1 MLRVRLSLPGPITGI
16 LHLYPAPCS
25 GTSPC
30 YRAAASILLLIFAA
44 EMNSEVL
51 LGSFLHSP
59 RLFQLADRLL
69 LSAPQRIA
77 CKNLQGSSPAF
88 LISAIFQHETT
99 SQLNHLVVC
108 EDAEAAAY
116 LHNTIESLTSALD
129 LFYFPSSFKNKK
141 NYKLLNSSHVML
153 RTEALTRLSASMGQ
167 LGKGGIDVTRQG
179 EKGAD
184 GPAAL
189 RPLGEGASP
198 LGSGKKLIV
207 TYPEA
212 LFEKVVLPEA
222 LSGNIIS
229 LKAGDTLDLNGLL
242 GKLVDKGFERTDFV
256 YEPGQFAL
264 RGGILDIYSFGNEK
278 PYRVELFGND
288 VDSIRIFDPET
299 QLSERKLLQV
309 NIIPNVDNRQD
320 SGEKISLL
328 QFLPENTV
336 VWMQDWAFTRE
347 RLVIQEEDLGLFID
361 GVQAERDFRASR
373 EAEEAVRGAVTTG
386 KPVSRHRRALPPD
399 TAIDGDEE
407 KLEKREVTR
416 EEFVTA
422 QQIEG
427 ELQRFNLVEFGP
439 SAGSWTADGAAG
451 APFVVEFHTKPQPS
465 FNRQFD
471 LLIRDLKSWEAKKY
485 TVFLFAENPRQLE
498 RLYTIFEDLK
508 AQIAFTPIGLNIH
521 EGFIDEDLKLVCYTD
536 HQIFQRY
543 HKYKVKQAYNK
554 NKAITLRTLRE
565 LQPGDYVTHID
576 HGLGVYSGLQ
586 KIEANGRLQEAV
598 RIIYKDSDILY
609 VNINSL
615 HKISKY
621 TGKEG
626 TVPKVNK
633 LGSDAW
639 QKLKEKTK
647 TRVKEIAFDLIKLY
661 AQRKAEKGFPHT
673 PDNYMQTELEA
684 SFIYEDTPDQS
695 KATADVKKDMELPSP
710 MDRLV
715 CGDVGFGKTE
725 IAIRAAFKT
734 CCDSKQAA
742 VLVPTTILAFQHF
755 KTFSERLK
763 DFPVRVDFV
772 NRFKSAKEKK
782 ETLRKLEA
790 GEIDIIIGTHA
801 LLGKEVKF
809 RNLGLLVIDEEQ
821 KFGVAHKEKIKTLRT
836 HVDCLTLTATPI
848 PRTLQFSLMGARD
861 LSIINTPP
869 PNRQPI
875 QTELHGYNE
884 DFIRDAIYYETER
897 GGQVFFIYNRIQG
910 LAEMAAIIQ
919 GLCPDLSIGY
929 AHGQMEGSDLE
940 DRILDFIDKKYDVLI
955 CTNIVESGVDIP
967 NVNTIIVN
975 NAHHFGLSDLH
986 QLRGRVGRSNKKAFC
1001 YLLAPSLA
1009 TLPTDSRKRLQTL
1022 EQHSELGSGFQI
1034 AMRDLDIRG
1043 AGNMLG
1049 GEQSGFM
1056 VDIGFETYQKILD
1069 EAIKELKRTEFRE
1082 LFKEEIS
1089 KQEDYVQDCTID
1101 TDLEILI
1108 PDSYVE
1114 AVTERL
1120 SLYTRLDN
1128 CNGEEELQEFH
1139 KEMIDRFGPIPP
1151 QVDDL
1156 FDTVRIRKLAVSLG
1170 FEKMILKDDT
1180 LRCYFINRPDSPYF
1194 ESDTFRLILEY
1205 LQKHTNKAKLKQ
1217 AGKNFL
1223 LVVDDMKSMSDIL
1236 GFLKRMSGFVF
1247 APQALEKI

>member
-1 MLRVRLSLPGPITGI
+1 M
-16 LHLYPAPCS
+16 
-25 GTSPC
+25 
-30 YRAAASILLLIFAA
+30 
-44 EMNSEVL
+44 
-51 LGSFLHSP
+51 
-59 RLFQLADRLL
+59 
-69 LSAPQRIA
+69 
-77 CKNLQGSSPAF
+77 
-88 LISAIFQHETT
+88 T

-108 EDAEAAAY
+108 EDAESAAY
-116 LHNTIESLTSALD
+116 LHNTLENLTGALD

-141 NYKLLNSSHVML
+141 NYRLLNSSHVML
-153 RTEALTRLSASMGQ
+153 RTEALTRLSAAM
-167 LGKGGIDVTRQG
+167 RN
-179 EKGAD
+179 AH
-184 GPAAL
+184 AAT
-189 RPLGEGASP
+189 
-198 LGSGKKLIV
+198 GSHKKLIV

-212 LFEKVVLPEA
+212 LFEKVVRPDA

-229 LKAGDTLDLNGLL
+229 IKAGDTLDLNGMMEQF
-242 GKLVDKGFERTDFV
+242 VEKGFERTDFV

-309 NIIPNVDNRQD
+309 NIIPNVDTRVQT
-320 SGEKISLL
+320 GEKISLL
-328 QFLPENTV
+328 DFLPENTV
-336 VWMQDWAFTRE
+336 IWMQDWAFTRE
-347 RLVIQEEDLGLFID
+347 RLIIQEEDLDLFLQHMAEERERKEA
-361 GVQAERDFRASR
+361 QAAAAGSKSRAALAR
-373 EAEEAVRGAVTTG
+373 EAIREEE
-386 KPVSRHRRALPPD
+386 D
-399 TAIDGDEE
+399 
-407 KLEKREVTR
+407 KLEKKDISRD
-416 EEFVTA
+416 EFVTA
-422 QQIEG
+422 EEVSEQIK
-427 ELQRFNLVEFGP
+427 RYHVVEYGP
-439 SAGSWTADGAAG
+439 SASGDMLGGTEPATKS
-451 APFVVEFHTKPQPS
+451 PFLIEFHTRPQPA

-471 LLIRDLKSWEAKKY
+471 LLIKDLKSWESKKY
-485 TVFLFAENPRQLE
+485 TLYLFAENPRQLE
-498 RLYTIFEDLK
+498 RLHTIFEDLH
-508 AQIAFTPIGLNIH
+508 AAISFTPVPLSIH
-521 EGFIDEDLKLVCYTD
+521 EGFIDEDLKIVCYTD
-536 HQIFQRY
+536 HQLFQRY

-576 HGLGVYSGLQ
+576 HGVGVYSGLQ

-621 TGKEG
+621 TGKDG

-633 LGSDAW
+633 LGSDVW

-647 TRVKEIAFDLIKLY
+647 TKVKEIAFDLIKLY
-661 AQRKAEKGFPHT
+661 AQRKAQQGFAHT

-695 KATADVKKDMELPSP
+695 KATADVKKDMESSSP

-725 IAIRAAFKT
+725 VAVRSAFKT
-734 CCDSKQAA
+734 CCDGKQAA
-742 VLVPTTILAFQHF
+742 VLVPTTILAFQHY

-763 DFPVRVDFV
+763 DFPVKVDYV
-772 NRFKSAKEKK
+772 NRFKSSKEKK
-782 ETLRKLEA
+782 ETLKKLEE
-790 GEIDIIIGTHA
+790 GKIDIIIGTHA

-809 RNLGLLVIDEEQ
+809 KDLGLLVIDEEQ

-875 QTELHGYNE
+875 QTELHAFNE
-884 DFIRDAIYYETER
+884 DFIRDSIYYETER
-897 GGQVFFIYNRIQG
+897 GGQVFFIYNRVLG
-910 LAEMAAIIQ
+910 LAEMSALIQ

-929 AHGQMEGSDLE
+929 AHGQMEGHELE
-940 DRILDFIDKKYDVLI
+940 ERIMDFIDKKYDVLV

-1009 TLPTDSRKRLQTL
+1009 TLPDDSRKRLQTL
-1022 EQHSELGSGFQI
+1022 EQHSDLGSGFQI

-1056 VDIGFETYQKILD
+1056 ADIGFETYQKILE
-1069 EAIKELKRTEFRE
+1069 EAIKELKRTEFKD

-1089 KQEDYVQDCTID
+1089 KADDYVQDCTID

-1108 PDSYVE
+1108 PDGYVE
-1114 AVTERL
+1114 SITERL
-1120 SLYTRLDN
+1120 TLYTRLDN
-1128 CNGEEELQEFH
+1128 CDSEEELQDFH
-1139 KEMIDRFGPIPP
+1139 KELMDRFGPVPP
-1151 QVDDL
+1151 QVEDL
-1156 FDTVRIRKLAVSLG
+1156 FDTVRIRKLAVGLG
-1170 FEKMILKDDT
+1170 FEKLILKDDT
-1180 LRCYFINRPDSPYF
+1180 MRCYFINRPDSPYF
-1194 ESDTFRLILEY
+1194 ESDIFKRVLEY
-1205 LQKHTNKAKLKQ
+1205 IQKHTNKARLKQ
-1217 AGKNFL
+1217 AGKHFL
-1223 LVVDDMKSMSDIL
+1223 LVVDDMRAMADLLKFLQRMSD
-1236 GFLKRMSGFVF
+1236 FVLKPADNQVT
-1247 APQALEKI
+1247 A